1 MIYLAA
7 LLAELAGVEAIIGA
21 FFAGLALN
29 RLIPHTSSLMNR
41 VEFVGNAILSLFPDQ
56 CRNAD

>member
-7 LLAELAGVEAIIGA
+7 LLAELAGVESIIGA

-29 RLIPHTSSLMNR
+29 QLIPVHPRS
-41 VEFVGNAILSLFPDQ
+41 
-56 CRNAD
+56 